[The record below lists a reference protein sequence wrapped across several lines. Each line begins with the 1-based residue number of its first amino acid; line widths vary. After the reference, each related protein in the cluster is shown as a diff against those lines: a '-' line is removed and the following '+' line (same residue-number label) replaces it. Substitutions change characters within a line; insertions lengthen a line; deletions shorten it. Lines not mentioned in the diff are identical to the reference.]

1 MDTTRKQK
9 LLTNNLE
16 NNPKTGRTN
25 SATKGREEATS
36 KKVGSV
42 ESWSGRETDHGRCSG
57 EEATVAKGER

>member
-36 KKVGSV
+36 NCVGRV
-42 ESWSGRETDHGRCSG
+42 EI
-57 EEATVAKGER
+57 

>member
-9 LLTNNLE
+9 LHTNNLE

-36 KKVGSV
+36 KKVGRV
-42 ESWSGRETDHGRCSG
+42 KMQSGSKMDHSHLWWGGS
-57 EEATVAKGER
+57 